1 MHYSNYIEN
10 RSMKKFKKF
19 IKIICLIILAIY
31 LIYIVVVGILSILYN
46 FVNPPIT
53 GLMIYRNIVSHYPI
67 KAVKFVPLKSIPKSV
82 QRMVILLEDSHF
94 YKHYGID
101 FETIKESYRINK
113 KYDKIIAGGSTITM
127 QLARTLFLTPN
138 RNYVRKYFEVIATLE
153 LELFLS
159 KERILELY
167 LNYVEYGKGIFG
179 IQAASYYYY
188 KRPISKISLDQY
200 ARLVTIIA
208 SPIKYNVYNL
218 EKSKKLRFRYQ
229 FLQER
234 YGIQ

>member
-1 MHYSNYIEN
+1 
-10 RSMKKFKKF
+10 
-19 IKIICLIILAIY
+19 
-31 LIYIVVVGILSILYN
+31 
-46 FVNPPIT
+46 
-53 GLMIYRNIVSHYPI
+53 MIYRNIVSHYPI
-67 KAVKFVPLKSIPKSV
+67 KPVKFVPLKSIPKSV